1 MNVIVV
7 ILIATLAWFVAAFVL
22 FFNPIID
29 KVYKLDEGHPSV
41 RVLPKDPKTIG
52 KILLAVFIQCILWA
66 LVYNWVKSSLP
77 ESFIQRGLIFGAIII
92 FVKII
97 PRDIDRLLLTT
108 YPSKRMTIEFVVGV
122 VCAFVVGFIY
132 AWGL

>member
-7 ILIATLAWFVAAFVL
+7 ILIATLAWFIAAFVL

-29 KVYKLDEGHPSV
+29 KVYKLDENHPSV
-41 RVLPKDPKTIG
+41 KTLPKNPKTIG
-52 KILLAVFIQCILWA
+52 KILLAVLIQCILWA
-66 LVYNWVKSSLP
+66 LVYYWIKSSLP
-77 ESFIQRGLIFGAIII
+77 ESFIQRGLIFGGLICL
-92 FVKII
+92 VKII

-108 YPSKRMTIEFVVGV
+108 YPSIRMTIEFVVGIA
-122 VCAFVVGFIY
+122 CAFVVGFIY